1 MKPKPIAGVRD
12 PLERSGRGGAISVR
26 IDRKAYR
33 SGSGE
38 PIEAIRGLAFELPQN
53 TFTALIGPSGCGKT
67 TTLRI
72 LAGLDRDFEGEIAP
86 TLATR
91 RIGYVFQEPRL
102 LPWRTV
108 EQNIRLALPP
118 DRHGVDLGPLLREL
132 GIEDFRGR
140 FPGELSL
147 GMARRAGLARAFAV
161 TPEVLLL
168 DEPFVSLDAATAERL
183 RRLLL
188 DLWRMDPMT
197 VLLVTHNV
205 REAVSLADRIVLLS
219 PRPGR
224 VVGTCDLPA
233 ERDPAAVE
241 RIVAD
246 LARRFPGAVQ
256 AAG

>member
-1 MKPKPIAGVRD
+1 LKPKPIAGVRD
-12 PLERSGRGGAISVR
+12 PLERSGEGATISVR

-33 SGSGE
+33 PGSGA
-38 PIEAIRGLAFELPQN
+38 PIEALRDLAFDLPPG

-72 LAGLDRDFEGEIAP
+72 LAGLDRDFEGAISP
-86 TLATR
+86 SLATR

-118 DRHGVDLGPLLREL
+118 ERQDVDLDPLLSEL
-132 GIEDFRGR
+132 GIAEFRSR

-161 TPEVLLL
+161 APDVLLL

-183 RRLLL
+183 RHLLVA
-188 DLWRMDPMT
+188 LWRKDPMT
-197 VLLVTHNV
+197 VLLVTHNI
-205 REAVSLADRIVLLS
+205 REAVSLAERVVLLS
-219 PRPGR
+219 PRPGQ
-224 VVGTCDLPA
+224 VVGTEILPA
-233 ERDPAAVE
+233 LRDPAAVE

-246 LARRFPGAVQ
+246 LAARYPGAIH